1 MTKSFRLSLTP
12 NPLINIEIELRY
24 WKSLVAPQ
32 WIDSGNCAW
41 IIDWRKMLQNLDSDK
56 KIKMVASDAF
66 ENLLKQVQSSN
77 LNFRMEISP
86 FSPVITLKK
95 SLLKDKSGQILFPP
109 ISESVQLQQSQD
121 DQNCL
126 LQKMKH
132 LENIIEAQKSDYI
145 NALIQCK
152 TAARH
157 EFENELEIVKNEHA
171 AEIKVKDAKIQVLEA
186 GTESRN

>member
-1 MTKSFRLSLTP
+1 
-12 NPLINIEIELRY
+12 
-24 WKSLVAPQ
+24 
-32 WIDSGNCAW
+32 
-41 IIDWRKMLQNLDSDK
+41 MLQNLDSDK

-86 FSPVITLKK
+86 FSAVITLKK

-157 EFENELEIVKNEHA
+157 EFENEAVVGGRVGVRWVESIALGIVW
-171 AEIKVKDAKIQVLEA
+171 LWS
-186 GTESRN
+186 SRLSLLRYFCRMLQRLLV

>member
-1 MTKSFRLSLTP
+1 
-12 NPLINIEIELRY
+12 
-24 WKSLVAPQ
+24 
-32 WIDSGNCAW
+32 
-41 IIDWRKMLQNLDSDK
+41 
-56 KIKMVASDAF
+56 MVASDAF

-86 FSPVITLKK
+86 FSAVITLKK

>member
-1 MTKSFRLSLTP
+1 
-12 NPLINIEIELRY
+12 
-24 WKSLVAPQ
+24 
-32 WIDSGNCAW
+32 
-41 IIDWRKMLQNLDSDK
+41 MLQNLDSDK